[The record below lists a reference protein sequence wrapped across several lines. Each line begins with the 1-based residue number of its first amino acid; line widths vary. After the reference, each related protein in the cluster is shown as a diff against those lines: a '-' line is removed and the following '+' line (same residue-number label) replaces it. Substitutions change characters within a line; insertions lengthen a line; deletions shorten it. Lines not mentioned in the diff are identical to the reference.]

1 VSELQGLGATLTELG
16 DAGVQ
21 ILAVSPDPNEKSQE
35 LAERLRARYR
45 FLTDRDL
52 ALTRRYG
59 LVHARGGPDGGDV
72 PIPTTI
78 VIDRAGIVR
87 WLSIADNYQVRPDP
101 AEVARA
107 VRALRSP

>member
-1 VSELQGLGATLTELG
+1 
-16 DAGVQ
+16 
-21 ILAVSPDPNEKSQE
+21 
-35 LAERLRARYR
+35 
-45 FLTDRDL
+45 
-52 ALTRRYG
+52 
-59 LVHARGGPDGGDV
+59 V

-101 AEVARA
+101 TEVARA